1 MYMHLFMIY
10 IHDMDRYGRWA
21 PDAGLQLKIRKD
33 VEPLE
38 YDDQL
43 FEHPSWNLVE
53 GSQKWYLKKK
63 VHFQRYERNCWKEQV
78 MPEEGPGLLEPPL
91 KLEPRRPARMA

>member
-1 MYMHLFMIY
+1 MHQYMYMHLFMIY

-43 FEHPSWNLVE
+43 FEHPS
-53 GSQKWYLKKK
+53 
-63 VHFQRYERNCWKEQV
+63 
-78 MPEEGPGLLEPPL
+78 
-91 KLEPRRPARMA
+91 